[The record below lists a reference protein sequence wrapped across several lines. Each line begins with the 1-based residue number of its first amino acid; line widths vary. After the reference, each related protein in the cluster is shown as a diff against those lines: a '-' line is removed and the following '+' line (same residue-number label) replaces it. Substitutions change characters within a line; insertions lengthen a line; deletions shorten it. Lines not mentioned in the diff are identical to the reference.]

1 MEANLSR
8 YDLSVSEMQFLCL
21 KKPKPTKQGKILKI
35 IIIIIKSEK
44 PEHIR

>member
-35 IIIIIKSEK
+35 IIIIKSEK